1 MNKVPSPETMHAAEL
16 YGFWLTQIN
25 ILADQKKAS
34 AYDRAWKEAVLAMV
48 ARIAINLETK
58 G

>member
-1 MNKVPSPETMHAAEL
+1 MNKVQSPETMPATEL
-16 YGFWLTQIN
+16 YGFWLTQMN
-25 ILADQKKAS
+25 ILADQKKVS